1 MSVLAAVTFVLRGYF
16 SLTVDKSVCVGE
28 RESAIKREKHTV
40 FARTCLSSGVCVCV
54 CVCAHAPCRCACVC
68 APVCV
73 CVPEPARVSVWVVS
87 IPPCCR
93 PLSPGCCL
101 PSPPLG
107 PPPCP
112 SCLATPRP
120 DTAYAAAV
128 TMETDMMSAPAHR
141 GLWGCKVVASLLTRI
156 TTSTYPPCPEDPPH
170 LFSTCPPINGFI
182 WRPATPS
189 CMVIGHPPCRPL

>member
-1 MSVLAAVTFVLRGYF
+1 M
-16 SLTVDKSVCVGE
+16 
-28 RESAIKREKHTV
+28 
-40 FARTCLSSGVCVCV
+40 CVCV
-54 CVCAHAPCRCACVC
+54 CVHTPHVG
-68 APVCV
+68 VHV
-73 CVPEPARVSVWVVS
+73 CVPPCVFACLSLRACPCGSLVFLPAVV
-87 IPPCCR
+87 
-93 PLSPGCCL
+93 LSL
-101 PSPPLG
+101 QAAASPPLG
-107 PPPCP
+107 PPPCS

-128 TMETDMMSAPAHR
+128 TMETDMMSAQVHR
-141 GLWGCKVVASLLTRI
+141 GLWGCKVVASIMIRI